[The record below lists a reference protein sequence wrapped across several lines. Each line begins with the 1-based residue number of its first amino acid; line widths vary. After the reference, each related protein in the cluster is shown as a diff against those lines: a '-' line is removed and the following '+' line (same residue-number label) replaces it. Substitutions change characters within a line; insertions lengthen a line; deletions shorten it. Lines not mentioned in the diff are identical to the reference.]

1 MAEKKNIF
9 SRKMAW
15 RFFRTLWG
23 FYPRL
28 LPGILVL
35 IFINAG
41 ILSLP
46 AVFMQKVVA
55 VLEKAWAQD
64 LSWSA
69 VRPEIYGYVR
79 ILALLYLVSLA
90 ANVTYN

>member
-9 SRKMAW
+9 SWKMAW
-15 RFFRTLWG
+15 RFFRTRGL
-23 FYPRL
+23 YPRL

-55 VLEKAWAQD
+55 VLEAWGPGSF
-64 LSWSA
+64 L
-69 VRPEIYGYVR
+69 VRR
-79 ILALLYLVSLA
+79 
-90 ANVTYN
+90 

>member
-55 VLEKAWAQD
+55 VL
-64 LSWSA
+64 
-69 VRPEIYGYVR
+69 
-79 ILALLYLVSLA
+79 
-90 ANVTYN
+90 

>member
-55 VLEKAWAQD
+55 VLEKPGPRIFPGPPSGRKSTGMCG
-64 LSWSA
+64 SW
-69 VRPEIYGYVR
+69 PCCTWYPWPPM
-79 ILALLYLVSLA
+79 
-90 ANVTYN
+90 